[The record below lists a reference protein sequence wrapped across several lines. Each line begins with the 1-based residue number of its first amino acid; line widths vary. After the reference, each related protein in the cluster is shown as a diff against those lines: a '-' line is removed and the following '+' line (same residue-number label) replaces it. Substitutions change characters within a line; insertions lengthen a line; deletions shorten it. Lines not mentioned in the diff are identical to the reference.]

1 MTPTEK
7 LIRST
12 RARMEAGA
20 ALSKAEVALLAGVSA
35 RTVDS
40 WMKAGR
46 WPRPDLV
53 FSSRCMKWSPALV
66 RRRLAGGA
74 G

>member
-1 MTPTEK
+1 MTQTEQ
-7 LIRST
+7 LIRSA
-12 RARMEAGA
+12 RARMDAGA
-20 ALSKAEVALLAGVSA
+20 ALSKAEVALLAGVST

-53 FSSRCMKWSPALV
+53 FSPRSMKWSPALV
-66 RRRLAGGA
+66 RRQLMGRET
-74 G
+74 